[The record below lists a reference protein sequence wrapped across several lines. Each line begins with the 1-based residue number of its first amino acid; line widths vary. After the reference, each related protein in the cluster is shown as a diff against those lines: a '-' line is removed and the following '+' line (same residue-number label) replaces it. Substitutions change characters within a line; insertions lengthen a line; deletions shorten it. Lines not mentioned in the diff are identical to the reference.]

1 MNGLRLGQVEYLNC
15 LPVYHALEEGLLP
28 LDGELVKGPPTRLN
42 HMFLEGALHCTP
54 LSSIEYARHAGD
66 CFILPHLS
74 IASDGRV
81 ASILFF
87 SYLPITELDG
97 KKVCVTTASATS
109 VVLLRILFEHYYHV
123 EAEFHPVKADLKTM
137 LEMGDGALLI
147 GDDAMLAHQQVIRE
161 ELPLFITDL
170 GEAWKDFTGEKMVY
184 AVWVVR
190 KQFAEVHPRETD
202 ALAELLYRSREI
214 GMADLPVLLK
224 KAHWL
229 TGLPLPVLKD
239 YFRIIHY
246 DFDGDYRRALL
257 TFYDY
262 AYKSGI
268 IEERVKL
275 LVWGEEGCQ
284 I

>member
-1 MNGLRLGQVEYLNC
+1 MTRLRLGQVEYLNC

-42 HMFLEGALHCTP
+42 RMFLEGDLHCTP

-66 CFILPHLS
+66 CFILPRLS

-87 SYLPITELDG
+87 SHLPVTELEG
-97 KKVCVTTASATS
+97 KRACVTTASATS

-123 EAEFHPVKADLKTM
+123 EVELCPVEADLRTM
-137 LEMGDGALLI
+137 LKMGDGALLI

-161 ELPLFITDL
+161 NMPVFITDL
-170 GEAWKDFTGEKMVY
+170 GQAWKDFTGERMVY
-184 AVWVVR
+184 ALWVIR
-190 KQFAEVHPRETD
+190 REFAEAHPEETT
-202 ALAELLYRSREI
+202 ALAELLSRSREV
-214 GMADLPVLLK
+214 GMGELPTLIE
-224 KAHWL
+224 KAHRR
-229 TGLPLPVLKD
+229 TGLPQPVLED
-239 YFRIIHY
+239 YFNNVIRY
-246 DFDGDYRRALL
+246 DFDEDYRRALL

-268 IEERVKL
+268 IEERVRL
-275 LVWGEEGCQ
+275 TIWGEE
-284 I
+284 